1 MTNEYFQG
9 SELKFSFQ
17 IECEGFSMDNDP
29 WSAVIRNGD
38 KTIVCTSTENTV
50 VDETGKW
57 YLLVDTALLGTG
69 NCTLV
74 VEIDVPDSDF
84 PDNYRHEVYKQ
95 NLLTIKRV

>member
-1 MTNEYFQG
+1 MTNEYFAG
-9 SELKFSFQ
+9 SELKFAFA